1 MEKRQLSSGVRVFVF
16 VIAVL
21 YTVLGLA
28 MFLLPKDMAPDF
40 AWKVTPFMTMTLG
53 GWCLGNAWLAWAVGK
68 RWTFSSVYPG
78 LIYLSTFGICELL
91 VLLWFRDKI
100 VLDHAIAWL
109 YLVTLIANGLLV
121 PWLAVEYVM
130 MRPRIDRTG
139 PQIGRARLIGV
150 WAFLVFVGF
159 LGVYGL
165 LAQQGDPGLN
175 RGIFPELLS
184 PFTLRAFGAFY
195 LSIMVGTFPLAF
207 DWRLSAFLSHGF
219 VSYGLILFIT
229 AAAFVYIHLFDFIDR
244 PGGAAYF
251 GAYLIV
257 GVVFA
262 IHFPRYGTGGEPEST
277 EAPAVAA

>member
-1 MEKRQLSSGVRVFVF
+1 MQKSQLSSSVRGFIF
-16 VIAVL
+16 VIAAL

-28 MFLLPKDMAPDF
+28 MFLFPKDMAPDF

-68 RWTFSSVYPG
+68 RWTFSSIYPG
-78 LIYLSTFGICELL
+78 LIYLSMFGVCELL

-121 PWLAVEYVM
+121 PWLVAEYAVT
-130 MRPRIDRTG
+130 RPRIDRTG
-139 PQIGRARLIGV
+139 PQIGKWRLGGV
-150 WAFLVFVGF
+150 RAFLVFVGF

-165 LAQQGDPGLN
+165 LAQKGDPGLN
-175 RGIFPELLS
+175 RGIFPEVLS

-195 LSIMVGTFPLAF
+195 LSLMVGSLSLAF
-207 DWRLSAFLSHGF
+207 DRRLSTFLGHGF
-219 VSYGLILFIT
+219 VSYGFIIFIT
-229 AAAFVYIHLFDFIDR
+229 AAAFVYIDLFDFIDR

-257 GVVFA
+257 AVVFA
-262 IHFPRYGTGGEPEST
+262 INFAWFGTGGEPRAP
-277 EAPAVAA
+277 EAQAVPA